1 MDKAQALD
9 AFFNSFGWPA
19 FDENTVET
27 ENEKRYITYEVI
39 TGSIGDNI
47 TINPALYDY
56 SNSYERVQ
64 KKADEIYEY
73 IMTMRPP
80 SFPIDGGR
88 LVIMPGSPFST
99 RVDSG
104 STEWRKIV
112 LNIDLAFLTN

>member
-9 AFFNSFGWPA
+9 AFFGSFGWAA
-19 FDENTVET
+19 FDENSVET
-27 ENEKRYITYEVI
+27 ENEKRYITYEVV
-39 TGSIGDNI
+39 TGSIGDSI
-47 TINPALYDY
+47 LINPALYDY

-64 KKADEIYEY
+64 KKADEIYDR

-80 SFPIDGGR
+80 SLPIDGGR
-88 LVIMPGSPFST
+88 LVIYPGSPFAQ

-112 LNIDLAFLTN
+112 LNINLEFLTN